1 MKDFESG
8 VRYYTK
14 AKAKITVN
22 FPEKQVKCKWC
33 PFCRAEQAL
42 GRYWCRLT
50 NDMLY
55 DPESYELGRNCPLE
69 FEEEV
74 E

>member
-14 AKAKITVN
+14 ASAAITVN
-22 FPEKQVKCKWC
+22 FPEKDVKCKWC

-42 GRYWCRLT
+42 GRHWCRLT

-55 DPESYELGRNCPLE
+55 NPESFELGHNCPLE
-69 FEEEV
+69 FEEEKV
-74 E
+74 